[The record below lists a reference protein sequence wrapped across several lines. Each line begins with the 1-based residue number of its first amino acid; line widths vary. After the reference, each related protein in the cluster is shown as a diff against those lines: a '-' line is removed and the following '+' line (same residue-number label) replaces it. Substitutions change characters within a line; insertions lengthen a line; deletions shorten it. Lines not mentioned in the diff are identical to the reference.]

1 MDKLWLT
8 NPQHAYAD
16 WQARE
21 AAGADRRPFSQQS
34 IIQHRAMFDRFYRYL
49 VARGATVASF
59 GADILDGFW
68 LDGDAAH
75 YSPATRMRYL
85 KLIDRLCRHL
95 VAIGVRDPNP
105 AGTLVVGQHWPV
117 DDPDVL
123 FLPEDVDRDLQEF
136 VGPRT
141 DDDPAKLQKRAIV
154 ALFLGTGVTASEGRA
169 VRIQDLIPHA
179 SPPYLHV
186 SARRHKPSRTVHLE
200 PFAVAALS
208 TWLDVRRAWP
218 ADGDLLFSLTRTG
231 TPITDMSFGNIVREA
246 LAGVGHEA
254 EDMGPRL
261 LRNTYCRRL
270 LIRGVA
276 PDAVTE
282 RLGLSSN
289 RTVTRIAAT
298 IERPDT

>member
-1 MDKLWLT
+1 MSTVTL
-8 NPQHAYAD
+8 
-16 WQARE
+16 QAFVCQ
-21 AAGADRRPFSQQS
+21 G
-34 IIQHRAMFDRFYRYL
+34 
-49 VARGATVASF
+49 
-59 GADILDGFW
+59 
-68 LDGDAAH
+68 
-75 YSPATRMRYL
+75 
-85 KLIDRLCRHL
+85 
-95 VAIGVRDPNP
+95 
-105 AGTLVVGQHWPV
+105 
-117 DDPDVL
+117 
-123 FLPEDVDRDLQEF
+123 PE
-136 VGPRT
+136 
-141 DDDPAKLQKRAIV
+141 DDPATLQKGAIV

-179 SPPYLHV
+179 SSPYLHV
-186 SARRHKPSRTVHLE
+186 PARRHKPSRTVHLE

-231 TPITDMSFGNIVREA
+231 TPITDMSFGNILREA

-276 PDAVTE
+276 PDAVTK

-298 IERPDT
+298 IERRDS